1 MKPRLGVDIC
11 NTLADIN
18 TLVGRVRG
26 IKSWRPER
34 YALEPLE
41 IRDGGAFFAAHPEI
55 FAQAEPMPGAGEA
68 LWELARQWEIFYVT
82 SRPLWARE
90 LTIAWLAGHGF
101 PPGKLVMGIPKAAA
115 VRQLGLSAFVED
127 DPAQVKLLRQYCR
140 VYPIAWPYNGSKIG
154 WREIAKA
161 LGKRY

>member
-1 MKPRLGVDIC
+1 MKLRLGVDIC
-11 NTLADIN
+11 NTLADVNAEI
-18 TLVGRVRG
+18 GRVRG

-55 FAQAEPMPGAGEA
+55 FVRAEPLPVARET
-68 LWELARQWEIFYVT
+68 LWTLARRWEIFYIT
-82 SRPLWARE
+82 SRPLWAKE

-101 PPGKLVMGIPKAAA
+101 PPGELVMGIPKAAA
-115 VRQLGLSAFVED
+115 VQQLGLSAFAED
-127 DPAQVKLLRQYCR
+127 DPMQVGLLQRVCP

-154 WREIAKA
+154 WHEIAKI
-161 LGKRY
+161 LGKR